1 MYVTIELGVWILVAY
16 KGGVML
22 FPMSSIALV
31 FNAILIGFLINFK
44 TAPGRFITM
53 FKVAKWLHLVF
64 YIIVDVLLAVSLYL
78 FSEFFNNYI
87 ERVVLLLSFIE
98 IG

>member
-1 MYVTIELGVWILVAY
+1 MAGY

-22 FPMSSIALV
+22 FPMSSIAIV
-31 FNAILIGFLINFK
+31 FNAILIFKQYNF
-44 TAPGRFITM
+44 TTSHGSFITM

-64 YIIVDVLLAVSLYL
+64 YILVDILLAVSLYL

-87 ERVVLLLSFIE
+87 ARVTLLLSFI
-98 IG
+98 